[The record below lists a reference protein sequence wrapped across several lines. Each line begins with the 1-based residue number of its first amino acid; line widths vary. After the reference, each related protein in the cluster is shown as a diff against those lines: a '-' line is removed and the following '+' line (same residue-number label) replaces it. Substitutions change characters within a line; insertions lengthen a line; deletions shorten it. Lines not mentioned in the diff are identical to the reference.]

1 MSIPRQPALDL
12 SDLPFP
18 YELDL
23 CDAPE
28 QIKYYESSR
37 GCPFQCQYCLSSIE
51 KGVRA
56 APLDKVFAD
65 LKVFLRARVRQVK
78 FVDRTF
84 NYDSRRALEIWR
96 FLRDHDNGSY
106 QFSF

>member
-1 MSIPRQPALDL
+1 MRTEHSVRVNPPQPALDL

-18 YELDL
+18 YEPDF

-65 LKVFLRARVRQVK
+65 LKVFLARKGSSGQ
-78 FVDRTF
+78 
-84 NYDSRRALEIWR
+84 IC
-96 FLRDHDNGSY
+96 GSY
-106 QFSF
+106 F